1 MTEQEIKTLL
11 KKPEVLKVIKDNL
24 EIELWNEPCE
34 SIMGYDIYTEVRLF
48 GKLIGKDS
56 DCI

>member
-1 MTEQEIKTLL
+1 MTKQEIEAFLQ
-11 KKPEVLKVIKDNL
+11 KPEVLKVIKDNL

-34 SIMGYDIYTEVRLF
+34 NILGYDIYTEVRLF
-48 GKLIGKDS
+48 GELLGKES

>member
-1 MTEQEIKTLL
+1 MTKQEIEAFLQ
-11 KKPEVLKVIKDNL
+11 KPEVLEVIKDNL

-34 SIMGYDIYTEVRLF
+34 GIMGYDIYTEVRLF
-48 GKLIGKDS
+48 GKLVGKDS

>member
-1 MTEQEIKTLL
+1 MTEQEIEALL

-34 SIMGYDIYTEVRLF
+34 GIMGYDIYTEVRLF
-48 GKLIGKDS
+48 GKLLGKDS

>member
-34 SIMGYDIYTEVRLF
+34 GIMGYDIYTEVRLF